1 MILTRRPLYNDLCTP
16 FSLLVSLLF
25 VVAIEWQLAFT
36 FSCNKYQRGSNHT
49 RHYPSKLV
57 FYIPDTIRAC
67 FLHTRHYPSLFSTY
81 QTLSKLVFYIP
92 DTIRACFLHT
102 RHYCIKTNCVVIV
115 SIKQQL
121 FTHCIKISINT
132 TKESN
137 YEHQCQF

>member
-1 MILTRRPLYNDLCTP
+1 MLY
-16 FSLLVSLLF
+16 
-25 VVAIEWQLAFT
+25 A
-36 FSCNKYQRGSNHT
+36 
-49 RHYPSKLV
+49 
-57 FYIPDTIRAC
+57 IPDTLLKVTLNTG

-81 QTLSKLVFYIP
+81 QTLSNLVLYIPDTIRASLFSTYQTLSEQACFLHTRHYPSKLVFYIP

-137 YEHQCQF
+137 YEH